1 MTDTMAATRSKLG
14 LILWLCAIGVF
25 VLSVVVGVV
34 VAAVGISE
42 DGLAALAVLF
52 VPLVA
57 SAVYA
62 PLTVAAFITS
72 IVGIRKPGV
81 RLTREW
87 VAVIGSGIS
96 TPVSVGAGLLALAAY
111 GIGF

>member
-1 MTDTMAATRSKLG
+1 MTETTPATRSKLG

-42 DGLAALAVLF
+42 DGLAALAVIF

-62 PLTVAAFITS
+62 PLTIVALVVS

-87 VAVIGSGIS
+87 VALIGSGIG
-96 TPVSVGAGLLALAAY
+96 TLASVGAGLLALGAY
-111 GIGF
+111 GIGM

>member
-1 MTDTMAATRSKLG
+1 MTDTTPATRSKLG

-25 VLSVVVGVV
+25 VVSVIVGVV
-34 VAAVGISE
+34 LAAVGISE
-42 DGLAALAVLF
+42 DGLAALAVIF

-62 PLTVAAFITS
+62 PLTIVAFVVSVI
-72 IVGIRKPGV
+72 GIRRPGV

-87 VAVIGSGIS
+87 VAVIGSG
-96 TPVSVGAGLLALAAY
+96 VGALFSIVAGLLALTAY

>member
-1 MTDTMAATRSKLG
+1 MTETTPATRSKLG

-25 VLSVVVGVV
+25 VLSVVVGIVL
-34 VAAVGISE
+34 AAIGISQ

-62 PLTVAAFITS
+62 PLTIAAFIAS

-81 RLTREW
+81 RLAREW
-87 VAVIGSGIS
+87 VAVIGSGIG
-96 TPVSVGAGLLALAAY
+96 TVVSVIAGLLALGAY

>member
-1 MTDTMAATRSKLG
+1 MTDTTPATRSKLG
-14 LILWLCAIGVF
+14 LVLWLSAIGVF
-25 VLSVVVGVV
+25 VLSIIVGVI

-42 DGLAALAVLF
+42 DGLAALAVIF

-62 PLTVAAFITS
+62 PLTIVAFIVS
-72 IVGIRKPGV
+72 LVGFRKPGV

-87 VAVIGSGIS
+87 VAVIGSGICAL
-96 TPVSVGAGLLALAAY
+96 VSVGVGLFTLFVY

>member
-1 MTDTMAATRSKLG
+1 MTETTPAPRSTLG
-14 LILWLCAIGVF
+14 LILWLSAIGVF
-25 VLSVVVGVV
+25 LVSIVVGVI
-34 VAAVGISE
+34 VAAIGIQE

-62 PLTVAAFITS
+62 PLTIAAFIAS
-72 IVGIRKPGV
+72 LVGIRKPGA

-87 VAVIGSGIS
+87 VAVIGSGIG
-96 TPVSVGAGLLALAAY
+96 TLVSVAAGLLALGAY